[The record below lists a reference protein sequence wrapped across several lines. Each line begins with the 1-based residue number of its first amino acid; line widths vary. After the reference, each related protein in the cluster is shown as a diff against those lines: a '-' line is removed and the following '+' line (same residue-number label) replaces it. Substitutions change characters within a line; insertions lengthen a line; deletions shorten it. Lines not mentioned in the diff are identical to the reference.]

1 MLRNRMHSHALTPGT
16 LFRHMDA
23 DRNDH
28 VSVGEFNGGLK
39 SAGIHMSS
47 PQAKMLFNVHDI
59 NNNGRVSWNEMK
71 MVHDPEVVHEAVVK
85 TAASASGTRSDPDC
99 PPHSPP
105 DIPERDHTP
114 KPTPAPSTP
123 VSTPSNSNRRQPITA
138 VVSSQTRRKVQR
150 AGAPAP
156 SSGRRSAAHARGSD
170 GQQLM
175 QPKHQHLQ
183 SQVSDLMRQ
192 RQQSIEALRQAD
204 NRFSELQESHEAA
217 LAHADVLH
225 AQRETATQKAALLEA
240 ALVTQREELVA
251 VEQGH
256 QETQNEA
263 LAEHT
268 AHVRAHAA
276 AIAEA
281 EARHTEAVE
290 RHQQVVAK
298 LSAGA
303 STTLALP
310 LPPLRPLSPIACRGV
325 SSALVH

>member
-39 SAGIHMSS
+39 NAGIYMSS
-47 PQAKMLFNVHDI
+47 PEAKMLFNVHDI

-71 MVHDPEVVHEAVVK
+71 MVHDPEVVHGAVVK
-85 TAASASGTRSDPDC
+85 AAASASGTRSDPDC

-138 VVSSQTRRKVQR
+138 VVSSIKTRRKVQR

-156 SSGRRSAAHARGSD
+156 SSGRRPAAHAD
-170 GQQLM
+170 A
-175 QPKHQHLQ
+175 KHQHLQ

-268 AHVRAHAA
+268 AHDVRAHAA